1 MNTRGT
7 FTRILLPLA
16 LLGATLAGCGDDDEN
31 DDTTTTAVE
40 TTAAPAT
47 TVASGDTTEGTV
59 EGAGIG
65 EIEVSATVSPDGVIA
80 AAVLLAEGDVEQAI
94 ADGLV
99 TVDEVDIAVRAIER
113 GELGAWLT
121 AAGG

>member
-1 MNTRGT
+1 MNIRGT
-7 FTRILLPLA
+7 FARTLLPVA
-16 LLGATLAGCGDDDEN
+16 LLGLTIAGCGDDDEN
-31 DDTTTTAVE
+31 DDTTTTAVATTAVE
-40 TTAAPAT
+40 TTAAP
-47 TVASGDTTEGTV
+47 SDDTTEDTV
-59 EGAGIG
+59 EGAGVG

-99 TVDEVDIAVRAIER
+99 TVDEVDIAVRALER

>member
-1 MNTRGT
+1 MNVRGT
-7 FTRILLPLA
+7 FARTLLPVA
-16 LLGATLAGCGDDDEN
+16 LLGLTIAGCGDDDEN
-31 DDTTTTAVE
+31 DDTTTTAVATTAVE
-40 TTAAPAT
+40 TTAAPT
-47 TVASGDTTEGTV
+47 DDTV
-59 EGAGIG
+59 EGAGVG

>member
-1 MNTRGT
+1 M
-7 FTRILLPLA
+7 LLPV
-16 LLGATLAGCGDDDEN
+16 LLVGATVASCGDDDEN
-31 DDTTTTAVE
+31 DVTTTTTAEAVT
-40 TTAAPAT
+40 TTAA
-47 TVASGDTTEGTV
+47 TEDTV
-59 EGAGIG
+59 EGASVD
-65 EIEVSATVSPDGVIA
+65 EIQVSATVSPDGVVA

>member
-1 MNTRGT
+1 MNIRGKFAMT
-7 FTRILLPLA
+7 MLPLA
-16 LLGATLAGCGDDDEN
+16 LLGATRAGCCDVEN
-31 DDTTTTAVE
+31 DDTTTTAVGPP
-40 TTAAPAT
+40 TAPTT
-47 TVASGDTTEGTV
+47 TVMSDDTTEGTV
-59 EGAGIG
+59 EGAGVG

-99 TVDEVDIAVRAIER
+99 TVDEVDMAVRAIQR

>member
-1 MNTRGT
+1 MNIRGT
-7 FTRILLPLA
+7 FALTMLPLT
-16 LLGATLAGCGDDDEN
+16 LLGATLAGCGDDEN
-31 DDTTTTAVE
+31 DDTTTTAVGPP
-40 TTAAPAT
+40 TAPTT
-47 TVASGDTTEGTV
+47 TVMSDDTTEGTV
-59 EGAGIG
+59 EGAGVG
-65 EIEVSATVSPDGVIA
+65 GIEVSATVSPDGVIA
-80 AAVLLAEGDVEQAI
+80 AAVLLVEGDVEQAI

>member
-1 MNTRGT
+1 MNIRGT
-7 FTRILLPLA
+7 FARTLLPVA
-16 LLGATLAGCGDDDEN
+16 LLGLTIAGCGDDDEN
-31 DDTTTTAVE
+31 DDTTTTAVATTAVE
-40 TTAAPAT
+40 TTAAPT
-47 TVASGDTTEGTV
+47 EDTTEDTV
-59 EGAGIG
+59 EGAGVG

>member
-1 MNTRGT
+1 MKIRGT
-7 FTRILLPLA
+7 LATTLLPLA
-16 LLGATLAGCGDDDEN
+16 LLGVTVTGCGDDDEN

-47 TVASGDTTEGTV
+47 TVATDDTTEGTV
-59 EGAGIG
+59 EGAGVG
-65 EIEVSATVSPDGVIA
+65 DVEVSATVSPDGVIA

-99 TVDEVDIAVRAIER
+99 TVEEVDIAVRAIER
-113 GELGAWLT
+113 GELAAWLT

>member
-1 MNTRGT
+1 MNLRGSFVRT
-7 FTRILLPLA
+7 ALPVLLIA
-16 LLGATLAGCGDDDEN
+16 ATVAGCGEDDEN
-31 DDTTTTAVE
+31 DDTATTTGAE
-40 TTAAPAT
+40 MTTTTSAT
-47 TVASGDTTEGTV
+47 EDTV
-59 EGAGIG
+59 EGASVD
-65 EIEVSATVSPDGVIA
+65 ELQVSATVSPDGVIA
-80 AAVLLAEGDVEQAI
+80 AAVLLAEGDVEQAL